1 MDADG
6 DRFLT
11 SDELKMGL
19 RKFLGKYYTDLLMMF
34 SLNFTFHFMLIFTVI

>member
-19 RKFLGKYYTDLLMMF
+19 RKFLGKYTDLLMMF